1 MIEDIEDEDG
11 FFVDIDSDEEV
22 SLDVIDESDNTP
34 KLVAENID
42 DAFFVDI
49 DNEEAQ
55 NEIVAELEDE
65 EIKFSENYTDDEYI
79 KDTYVGDEYFVD
91 IDSIDSD
98 ASATDKSPGYIQ
110 EAEPEGL
117 FANLWK
123 GLFFADRPRAAD
135 AGALQEI
142 FEQKA
147 GFGDGELNWDAI
159 SSEFME
165 GLGGEDHGTM
175 TEYFKNKIIQV
186 SENPENYPYASKII
200 PALNTLLYVPNI
212 ILEAMG
218 NNVLPNPARDATL
231 LMSVLLYPK
240 KEDGTSSAPAPLLD
254 MVKKVSNTYQATGE
268 TSLKKTMENMDS
280 YATDKLALIAGFIT
294 DVAIDPI
301 TYTTGIIK
309 YVAKTGKYVIPDK
322 VLTYMA
328 DKSGYTKAKIK
339 AAFLST
345 NTGQSLSEASD
356 QFWKMFS
363 TRHGLTPQMYEAQ
376 LKFKNLVSA
385 ARQVSVRDNKEL
397 KARIEQYAKDT
408 GVSYEDVNKFIVEAV
423 ERGGIPNVN
432 FKNLSQDSIEI
443 LSKSDDIRYEVWA
456 LATKNEAQLVAEIKG
471 GISLKELGEQVLVNQ
486 ADKGEMLLFYFNHA
500 ITPQARK
507 LALKKKVT
515 EFTHGYKMFGKEG
528 KLKYWF
534 DNKHSSLLKRKKQ
547 WEGLTINDINDL
559 AKNGKLPGYDGVVF
573 KEGFFYTDAPVAQ
586 ALRDFKHHK
595 SMAAVQ
601 LVDDI
606 TGVNGFGMSP
616 DSIVLAAKK
625 AGWKTKRKMDYDNVV
640 SITDDALK
648 YLKSSKHGDEALQN
662 KWLGYEVTT
671 NEFTRGYALP
681 KEIMDFVETSFKTI
695 NGPKEINK
703 FLTHYD
709 EMTRWFKS
717 WTLSIF
723 PSYHVRNKVGN
734 MWNNHVMGV
743 ELKSYKD
750 ALKIQTNL
758 ANGTEGFIDIYVS
771 GKRAKERIS
780 YTKFQELLD
789 KHGVIGRGLFTA
801 DIETSLIQEMG
812 KAKWLTLSADNK
824 AIAIGKKV
832 GENVENN
839 ARIANFLHH
848 LRKGDTPADA
858 AKQVQIALFDY
869 ADLTNFEQ
877 DVMKRIF
884 PFYTWSRKNIPFQ
897 LQQMIKHPGKYKAVE
912 TLRRDLEAVISP
924 EDENEKYLSTWML
937 ANYPA
942 KVKIDSDGNPKYF
955 MLGGWWAGAD
965 VWKLGSSPT
974 KLVTDLLHPVLK
986 VLYEQAG
993 ADEDGYITDTFSG
1006 QKLHPE
1012 LNTDYMFGWDGNRM
1026 RVSQTTKHYLNNL
1039 RVLSTIDDFI
1049 TSYYINQYPDKKRI
1063 TMFGRK
1069 PTTIEE
1075 SLLAFITGVRS
1086 FSVDLENQKLFATF
1100 DDANASDLYIKL
1112 VNEAIKNRAP
1122 DSEIEELMQKSVDSI
1137 KGMSKGGVVSQM
1149 NRLSFAD
1156 GGVVSRPN
1164 TYRRKFAD
1172 GGRVD
1177 SNKLINKITGY
1188 NKVAS
1193 DSEATDLFNTADYK
1207 DQGFYGEVKDNKI
1220 FINRPLFE
1228 TNGATGNWE
1237 EEFILFESMHNLKK
1251 SAPEWYDKLYKAA
1264 NKDPEVLKEKK
1275 KLFSYAVK
1283 NNKEKRSIEDW
1294 WSESQFDQI
1303 ISTYLFAGKDANIPS
1318 MREWSQD
1325 DTIFGTGFKKEL
1337 KSFEKALGLH
1347 IKTWGDLL
1355 NSNEVSYMK
1364 EQKFDA
1370 DGNAIPMDF
1379 NPQLVVDEI
1388 PKAMK
1393 PPITYTEEEKVKA
1406 EEIAAAG
1413 EALKTELKRWM
1424 KATGELQNKKKE
1436 AKLASQEIMDE
1447 IQTELKAVSTAK
1459 ENIVKDNSTRT
1470 TPDWLV
1476 TAGKQISDGLRKD
1489 SWIAK
1494 QKNKKVIKVPV
1505 KKEVAEKKEIK
1516 DEGRGLKG
1524 YTLPK
1529 KTDKPGWKL
1538 PEEGGNYWSIDTAH
1552 AHWQTDKGQKEAV
1565 KLFGKKPGWV
1575 KNKSFYDTN
1584 RQKFAEGGNVEA
1596 PIPFTGLKDYIVGQ
1610 ITDGDKKWDWTNSW
1624 IRDKMVEEVNAGF
1637 LRLGPDPAQE
1647 KIINF
1652 YNKAIPEFEKYLGK
1666 NTAVRITDAYEI
1678 AFDDYFNYDIPGSE
1692 SEGATKVAEASAV
1705 AGGGSTLLS
1714 QGKEWWNKG
1723 RNVRV
1728 PGENKASWKT
1738 LLKDSVKQLTKSD
1751 AAFKASKTGLSTLR
1765 PFKAFTPSMLGT
1777 GPDPATRQ
1785 LVSRTGNLLSKVAS
1799 AVPRWLSAPL
1809 QILNPSPLTGS
1820 TVKEM
1825 YGVTFGTPEYE
1836 EWEKNSMAKQEAEWK
1851 NYNNSLLESRQ
1862 VKSNIANKR
1871 DKREGVRQA
1880 KAEDEARAD
1889 ARERA
1894 RALEAE
1900 QIRAQKIADKQ
1911 AKEHAKAM
1919 EDRNKN
1925 TVVDNQGNKGYTG
1938 TGNQSRAP
1946 KPPPPAANPPQGG
1959 TSKNYGVTGKRVT
1972 GGR

>member
-22 SLDVIDESDNTP
+22 SLDVINESDNTP
-34 KLVAENID
+34 KLVAKNID

-65 EIKFSENYTDDEYI
+65 EIKFSENYTDDKYI

-91 IDSIDSD
+91 IDSD
-98 ASATDKSPGYIQ
+98 ASAPDKSPGYIQ

-123 GLFFADRPRAAD
+123 GLFFVDRARAAD
-135 AGALQEI
+135 AGALQTI

-147 GFGDGELNWDAI
+147 GFADGELNWDAI
-159 SSEFME
+159 SAEFME
-165 GLGGEDHGTM
+165 GLRGEDHGTM
-175 TEYFKNKIIQV
+175 SEYFKNKITQV

-212 ILEAMG
+212 VLEAMG
-218 NNVLPNPARDATL
+218 NNVLPNPARDAAL
-231 LMSVLLYPK
+231 VMSVLLYPK
-240 KEDGTSSAPAPLLD
+240 NEDGTSAAPAPLLD
-254 MVKKVSNTYQATGE
+254 MIKKVSNTYQATGE

-294 DVAIDPI
+294 DVVIDPV

-363 TRHGLTPQMYEAQ
+363 TRHGLTPEMYEAQ

-408 GVSYEDVNKFIVEAV
+408 GVSYEDINKFIVEAV

-432 FKNLSQDSIEI
+432 FKNLSKDSIEI

-559 AKNGKLPGYDGVVF
+559 AKNGKLPGYDGIVF

-616 DSIVLAAKK
+616 DSIVLAAKE

-640 SITDDALK
+640 PITEDALK

-662 KWLGYEVTT
+662 KWLGYEVTR

-681 KEIMDFVETSFKTI
+681 REIMDFVETSFKTI

-758 ANGTEGFIDIYVS
+758 ANGTEGYIDIYVS

-789 KHGVIGRGLFTA
+789 KHGVVGRGLFTA

-869 ADLTNFEQ
+869 ADLTVFEQ

-912 TLRRDLEAVISP
+912 TLRRDLEAVIAP

-1100 DDANASDLYIKL
+1100 DDANASDLYKKL
-1112 VNEAIKNRAP
+1112 VNEAMKNRAP

-1137 KGMSKGGVVSQM
+1137 SGMSKGGVVSQM
-1149 NRLSFAD
+1149 KRL
-1156 GGVVSRPN
+1156 
-1164 TYRRKFAD
+1164 
-1172 GGRVD
+1172 
-1177 SNKLINKITGY
+1177 
-1188 NKVAS
+1188 
-1193 DSEATDLFNTADYK
+1193 
-1207 DQGFYGEVKDNKI
+1207 
-1220 FINRPLFE
+1220 
-1228 TNGATGNWE
+1228 
-1237 EEFILFESMHNLKK
+1237 H
-1251 SAPEWYDKLYKAA
+1251 
-1264 NKDPEVLKEKK
+1264 
-1275 KLFSYAVK
+1275 
-1283 NNKEKRSIEDW
+1283 
-1294 WSESQFDQI
+1294 
-1303 ISTYLFAGKDANIPS
+1303 
-1318 MREWSQD
+1318 
-1325 DTIFGTGFKKEL
+1325 
-1337 KSFEKALGLH
+1337 
-1347 IKTWGDLL
+1347 
-1355 NSNEVSYMK
+1355 
-1364 EQKFDA
+1364 
-1370 DGNAIPMDF
+1370 
-1379 NPQLVVDEI
+1379 
-1388 PKAMK
+1388 
-1393 PPITYTEEEKVKA
+1393 
-1406 EEIAAAG
+1406 
-1413 EALKTELKRWM
+1413 
-1424 KATGELQNKKKE
+1424 
-1436 AKLASQEIMDE
+1436 
-1447 IQTELKAVSTAK
+1447 
-1459 ENIVKDNSTRT
+1459 
-1470 TPDWLV
+1470 
-1476 TAGKQISDGLRKD
+1476 
-1489 SWIAK
+1489 
-1494 QKNKKVIKVPV
+1494 
-1505 KKEVAEKKEIK
+1505 
-1516 DEGRGLKG
+1516 
-1524 YTLPK
+1524 
-1529 KTDKPGWKL
+1529 
-1538 PEEGGNYWSIDTAH
+1538 
-1552 AHWQTDKGQKEAV
+1552 
-1565 KLFGKKPGWV
+1565 
-1575 KNKSFYDTN
+1575 
-1584 RQKFAEGGNVEA
+1584 FAEGGIAEVKEEKPNWFRRKFNQVDSYLNNKLDNVSKSMHADEGFTKYMQHWLVDAPIEASKKLPFVDDETYEYKPVPDRLERKSKYDLQTDLANMGQDSETFRKNLLPSTRDLNKAIIEMATHPITTADALLNVTSGALANALPDNWADTIDSMGTSLGLSSSKPNQEMASAFGQMIVDEYGSLEKFRNTALSNPAQTILDMWAAGTLAKIGIKTAMNKVPKSVKDITPDMKEKFLATIQNMDLPIDKVLDKGVLGVSVAPKKSQIFPTPDGKPLGKKEVDEGMYIATELEKNKYFKDINSKQRSSLDGSYTKTPEALMKRFQNEIGGGVMSFAIEHSGDFLWRMTTPTGLSGSFEGDSVLFKSENVRNRLENNYGFHTEFLENIYNNISYGGNPAIGTKEFTKELNNAHDILIDYSVAHSKLPVYNAAQWVAREIPIEIAKRGSESLKPYIIKENFDARGNYIGPKPKADYSKAIRLLRTLENKIKAGDGDLNIWKNEAGQILKDKEGNPIEFNVDVTNSKLDSTMIEHNIDKLRTFINVDDIDNFILFGDDVGPMKENKLKRDAEEVPKEKAKPFDLEDLEQSMEKSTGLTTNKKEVDDFMDDLVLVKGEDGEFGLADKNVAKNVDEDGIYRGKVVGGSDILISPKWDSFLGQASKTDFTMGVVGIPEKFQNKKLGKRLYLKMMDELIKKGGERLSGDMMSSNAVRLWKSLIKTSDQELIDLGFPQLVGVLEVEA
-1596 PIPFTGLKDYIVGQ
+1596 PAFELAI
-1610 ITDGDKKWDWTNSW
+1610 
-1624 IRDKMVEEVNAGF
+1624 EEA
-1637 LRLGPDPAQE
+1637 
-1647 KIINF
+1647 
-1652 YNKAIPEFEKYLGK
+1652 
-1666 NTAVRITDAYEI
+1666 
-1678 AFDDYFNYDIPGSE
+1678 
-1692 SEGATKVAEASAV
+1692 
-1705 AGGGSTLLS
+1705 
-1714 QGKEWWNKG
+1714 
-1723 RNVRV
+1723 
-1728 PGENKASWKT
+1728 
-1738 LLKDSVKQLTKSD
+1738 
-1751 AAFKASKTGLSTLR
+1751 
-1765 PFKAFTPSMLGT
+1765 
-1777 GPDPATRQ
+1777 
-1785 LVSRTGNLLSKVAS
+1785 
-1799 AVPRWLSAPL
+1799 
-1809 QILNPSPLTGS
+1809 
-1820 TVKEM
+1820 
-1825 YGVTFGTPEYE
+1825 
-1836 EWEKNSMAKQEAEWK
+1836 
-1851 NYNNSLLESRQ
+1851 
-1862 VKSNIANKR
+1862 KR
-1871 DKREGVRQA
+1871 D
-1880 KAEDEARAD
+1880 
-1889 ARERA
+1889 
-1894 RALEAE
+1894 
-1900 QIRAQKIADKQ
+1900 
-1911 AKEHAKAM
+1911 
-1919 EDRNKN
+1919 
-1925 TVVDNQGNKGYTG
+1925 GYLTPMR
-1938 TGNQSRAP
+1938 SF
-1946 KPPPPAANPPQGG
+1946 
-1959 TSKNYGVTGKRVT
+1959 
-1972 GGR
+1972 